1 MEELMQLIIDNLT
14 KTGCALMLFVIGYI
28 ANMVASMYHNIGQ
41 IKEQFDWKRLLSSA
55 IKVICICVSIAL
67 ITVSITIMPY
77 FARFVAWDIPD
88 EFTELFT
95 GMVIIASVMYAA
107 CRYVAEA
114 VVKVIA
120 IFDFNKQKN
129 QEATFM

>member
-1 MEELMQLIIDNLT
+1 MEELMKLILENLT
-14 KTGCALMLFVIGYI
+14 KVGCALLIFVIAYV

-41 IKEQFDWKRLLSSA
+41 IQQGFDPKKLLSSA
-55 IKVICICVSIAL
+55 IKVLCIYLSIAL
-67 ITVSITIMPY
+67 VTVGITIMPY
-77 FARFVAWDIPD
+77 FAQFVAWDIPE

-95 GMVIIASVMYAA
+95 GMVIIVSVMYAA
-107 CRYVAEA
+107 CRYFAEA
-114 VVKVIA
+114 ATKIIA